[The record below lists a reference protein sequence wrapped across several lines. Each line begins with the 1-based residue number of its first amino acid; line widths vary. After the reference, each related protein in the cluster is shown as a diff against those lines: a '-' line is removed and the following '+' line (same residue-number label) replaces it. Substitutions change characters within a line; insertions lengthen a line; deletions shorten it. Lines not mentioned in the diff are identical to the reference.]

1 MAPSPLA
8 TYKNAPDSRD
18 MASLIT
24 AASLINGDLSEIYVR
39 LRPPLGSKPLDILYP
54 RVCALGGC
62 SQHKTLVTI
71 LPQDNDWDNI
81 ATITGDTSW
90 GASKMREYYK
100 KLEKCHYLPGGLDS
114 SDREVLS
121 LVLATATAMGKSLLS
136 KVVSTVS
143 GLLKILAVDIN
154 FDETGDR
161 PKATGVEHLVGKSL
175 HRADPRATKEE
186 SGIPGRVFASKGDLL
201 GVGGNMRDRHEIGI
215 VSKAPT
221 GFSVLERWQTGTGGL
236 KGGYTANGIAFGY
249 FKHSSVAENGDPRLF
264 LGGVRACF
272 NGYFPNYAEHAL
284 ADLSV
289 WTWLTSRG
297 HNASCTVPIGAD
309 NDPRAV
315 LDSNFKVREI
325 DGLRVV
331 DASIFLK
338 IPGFYIVLGIYMAS
352 VKAADVIIAE
362 AQVSA

>member
-24 AASLINGDLSEIYVR
+24 AASLINGDLSE
-39 LRPPLGSKPLDILYP
+39 
-54 RVCALGGC
+54 
-62 SQHKTLVTI
+62 HKTLVTI

-90 GASKMREYYK
+90 G
-100 KLEKCHYLPGGLDS
+100 
-114 SDREVLS
+114 
-121 LVLATATAMGKSLLS
+121 
-136 KVVSTVS
+136 
-143 GLLKILAVDIN
+143 IN

-186 SGIPGRVFASKGDLL
+186 SGIPGHLL

-215 VSKAPT
+215 
-221 GFSVLERWQTGTGGL
+221 TGTGGL

-289 WTWLTSRG
+289 WTWLTSRVTAATTPTCLFES
-297 HNASCTVPIGAD
+297 ASGEEDLQALYEGIKYGIEALENLISLDGAIGRIW
-309 NDPRAV
+309 PP
-315 LDSNFKVREI
+315 KEI
-325 DGLRVV
+325 
-331 DASIFLK
+331 AS
-338 IPGFYIVLGIYMAS
+338 
-352 VKAADVIIAE
+352 E
-362 AQVSA
+362 A